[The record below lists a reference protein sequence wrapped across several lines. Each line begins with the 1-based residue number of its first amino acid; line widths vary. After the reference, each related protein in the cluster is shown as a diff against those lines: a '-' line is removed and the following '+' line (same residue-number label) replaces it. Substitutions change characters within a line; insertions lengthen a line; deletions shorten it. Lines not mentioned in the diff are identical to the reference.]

1 MFVFTDS
8 IGALKEAATRPSGRL
23 SAHEMLGQLR
33 DLPGRNLRFSP
44 RPGATLVPERGVEKR
59 AIQRNR

>member
-1 MFVFTDS
+1 
-8 IGALKEAATRPSGRL
+8 
-23 SAHEMLGQLR
+23 MLGQLR

-44 RPGATLVPERGVEKR
+44 RPGTGLVAAPGVEKR